1 MAQRP
6 LLGIVRI
13 GEKKMTGLR
22 LVPEENNMRF
32 TKLTASLL
40 ATCGA
45 MMLAGSA
52 LAQDASAGAKIGVS
66 WSYINNIFYTTESRL
81 VVEALKAEGMDPL
94 QITNADGDVAKQ
106 IGDIDAL
113 LAQGAKALVIVPMD
127 SRAVGPVI
135 ERAADQGI
143 PTIGPDIGV
152 DNPRV
157 FINIAVDNELMGK
170 MQCEDLGPKLSDGD
184 KIAYITG
191 NLADLA
197 GKARFDGFNNCMAEN
212 FPAVNV
218 VIGESK
224 WDTRVAADAL
234 QSILVANPDI
244 KAVALASDSQY
255 LYSSIAVIKA
265 AGRLVP
271 AGEEGHIYVTSID
284 GSPDAVNAI
293 RAGEADVTI
302 AQPLPQYAS
311 LTAKYIKMALNGE
324 TVAVGPTDHNSEIVE
339 IDGVLKDVLQPIL
352 VNKDN
357 VDSKDVWGNLVD

>member
-1 MAQRP
+1 
-6 LLGIVRI
+6 
-13 GEKKMTGLR
+13 
-22 LVPEENNMRF
+22 MRF
-32 TKLTASLL
+32 SSFNASLL
-40 ATCGA
+40 ATCGLLA
-45 MMLAGSA
+45 LAGSA
-52 LAQDASAGAKIGVS
+52 VAQDASAGAKIGVS
-66 WSYINNIFYTTESRL
+66 WSYINNIFYTTESEL
-81 VVEALKAEGMDPL
+81 VMEALRAEGMDPL
-94 QITNADGDVAKQ
+94 QITNADGDIAKQ

-113 LAQGAKALVIVPMD
+113 LAQGAKALVVVPMD

-135 ERAADQGI
+135 ERAADAGV
-143 PTIGPDIGV
+143 PTVGPDIGI

-157 FINIAVDNELMGK
+157 FVNISVDNELMGK
-170 MQCEDLGPKLSDGD
+170 MQCDDLGPKLADGD

-197 GKARFDGFNNCMAEN
+197 GKARYDGFNNCMAEN
-212 FPAVNV
+212 FPAIKI

-234 QSILVANPDI
+234 QSILVANPDL

-255 LYSSIAVIKA
+255 LFSSVAMIKSS
-265 AGRLVP
+265 GRFIP

-284 GSPDAVNAI
+284 GSPEAVNAI
-293 RAGEADVTI
+293 RAGESDVTV

-324 TVAVGPTDHNSEIVE
+324 TVSAGPTDHNSEIIEVN
-339 IDGVLKDVLQPIL
+339 GVLKDVLQPIL

-357 VDSKDVWGNLVD
+357 VDSPEVWGNLVK